1 MAHLS
6 FSVPHLLS
14 NSQTSSSPPTPSSS
28 PPTPSSSPS
37 SSPTSSTF
45 SLLSSFT
52 LPYSFPIILLWEV
65 NLTVF

>member
-28 PPTPSSSPS
+28 PS
-37 SSPTSSTF
+37 SSTF

-52 LPYSFPIILLWEV
+52 LPYSLLWEV